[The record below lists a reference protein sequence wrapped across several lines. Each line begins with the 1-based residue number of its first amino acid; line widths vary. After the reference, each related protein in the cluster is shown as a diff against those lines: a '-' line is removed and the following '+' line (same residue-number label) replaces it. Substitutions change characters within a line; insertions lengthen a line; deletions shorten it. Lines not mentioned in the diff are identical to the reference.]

1 MDSLPSTPSLFLG
14 AAAAAV
20 LARRGYR
27 HLCASSSGAAPSSAQ
42 FGDDEI
48 FYGSVPVHFRRV
60 AGRAVRYDEATYAP
74 DAEVDA
80 VTGHPNRTLKR
91 KDPIPHADGGAPVV
105 VPCMPCLDVLGG
117 DAEGDDDVSSWP
129 EFLRSPLIKCAEAVA
144 GEPKAFASGCRSAC
158 VKLEGKW
165 YRLKGSGNNDQV
177 RRKCRAETG
186 QRPGSTGQYR
196 ALPGITNLFAR
207 PLRCK
212 AYGFLAPS

>member
-1 MDSLPSTPSLFLG
+1 MDSLPSTPSLLLG
-14 AAAAAV
+14 TAAAAV

-27 HLCASSSGAAPSSAQ
+27 HLCASSSGASGAAPSSAQ

-60 AGRAVRYDEATYAP
+60 AGRAIRYDEATYAP

-80 VTGHPNRTLKR
+80 VTGYPNRTLKR

-177 RRKCRAETG
+177 RRKCRAV
-186 QRPGSTGQYR
+186 PGSTGQYQTVR
-196 ALPGITNLFAR
+196 APSWF
-207 PLRCK
+207 K